1 MTSWS
6 FRGAVFE
13 FQPETSVNDLSP
25 SPDDNSIN
33 SETTHWR
40 QKDSMRTLLYN
51 DFFNASD
58 KSFADSNP
66 KWALSADVNSSRYF
80 FGYIWGVFIPVGMNH
95 RFLKIGIGPGVYYT
109 DMSLKLNLCSQY
121 KITVSEKGRTNHD
134 GECVGKTEIDSASI
148 SKWGWIFPAYQY
160 TLWEIF
166 TKDSIW
172 KILSWT
178 NAQINND
185 LKLKNHNDL
194 GYTISSG
201 TEIHIS
207 YTYRF

>member
-1 MTSWS
+1 MGLECGCEQFSLFLWLHL
-6 FRGAVFE
+6 G
-13 FQPETSVNDLSP
+13 SVYSC
-25 SPDDNSIN
+25 
-33 SETTHWR
+33 R
-40 QKDSMRTLLYN
+40 QV
-51 DFFNASD
+51 
-58 KSFADSNP
+58 
-66 KWALSADVNSSRYF
+66 SA
-80 FGYIWGVFIPVGMNH
+80 I
-95 RFLKIGIGPGVYYT
+95 LKIGFGPAVYYT
-109 DMSLKLNLCSQY
+109 DMSVKLNLCSQY
-121 KITVSEKGRTNHD
+121 KITVSEKGRTNHG